1 MCSSVVTETMLSRTA
16 HRLFEPADVERKV
29 LNYFAERQACAR
41 PRYAVGDMTMFTKD
55 QERERA
61 VECAACGHQ
70 RGVHGESEKLCMG
83 TAHAG
88 EHAHIS
94 ERCGCQEFV
103 EPGQSQAP
111 SANP

>member
-1 MCSSVVTETMLSRTA
+1 M
-16 HRLFEPADVERKV
+16 AD
-29 LNYFAERQACAR
+29 LT
-41 PRYAVGDMTMFTKD
+41 MTMFNPD

-70 RGVHGESEKLCMG
+70 RGVHGESTTLCMG
-83 TAHAG
+83 TAQPGQHAQ
-88 EHAHIS
+88 IS
-94 ERCGCQEFV
+94 ERCTCQKFV